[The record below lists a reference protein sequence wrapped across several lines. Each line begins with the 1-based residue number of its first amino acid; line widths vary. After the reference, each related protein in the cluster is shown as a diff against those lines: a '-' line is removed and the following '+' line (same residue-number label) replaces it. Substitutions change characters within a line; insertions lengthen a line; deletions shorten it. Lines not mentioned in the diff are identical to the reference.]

1 MRMMSRASC
10 LVKIGAAHVCGAW
23 RPHAWPREAEREAEV
38 SFGDDPSHTM
48 RSALDEV
55 LDAIVPS
62 RRVTSP
68 FVQVSLEGQRILS
81 AIKRFTVLPKSASD
95 RRLVISQRFCRDHRL
110 EADAFDVMGW
120 PLARDESL
128 KKILCLA
135 VEKKTLQTIREALA
149 AKGLHADVIAPEYL
163 MRLEPHKESLERPG
177 LAVFDEHGGTSIA
190 VWDKSGALV
199 HLASIEALDPSDAG
213 TSGRMLNRLTRY
225 ALVAAEGSS
234 TPATIY
240 AEQPVAG
247 LLSGTVLRERGLKF
261 LQWSDAPPAS
271 RAVAS

>member
-1 MRMMSRASC
+1 
-10 LVKIGAAHVCGAW
+10 
-23 RPHAWPREAEREAEV
+23 
-38 SFGDDPSHTM
+38 M

-55 LDAIVPS
+55 LDAIVPG
-62 RRVTSP
+62 RRITSP

-81 AIKRFTVLPKSASD
+81 GIKRFTVLPKSASD

-110 EADAFDVMGW
+110 EADAFDVMGS
-120 PLARDESL
+120 PLAGDESL

-135 VEKKTLQTIREALA
+135 VEKKTLQTIREAFA

-190 VWDKSGALV
+190 VWDESGALV
-199 HLASIEALDPSDAG
+199 HLASIKALDPCDAVA
-213 TSGRMLNRLTRY
+213 SGRMLNRLTRY
-225 ALVAAEGSS
+225 ALIAAEGFD

-240 AEQPVAG
+240 AEQPIAS
-247 LLSGTVLRERGLKF
+247 LLSSTVLRERGLKL
-261 LQWSDAPPAS
+261 LQWPDAPPAS